1 MELSIYV
8 DKDSGIPI
16 YIQLRE
22 QIHLLLKRGIL
33 TVGDSMPTVCSLAV
47 ELGVNANTVSRVYR
61 DLQNEDLLRL
71 ERGVG
76 TTVAC
81 GGETPTIG
89 KREFETMSEKA
100 RELVALSR
108 RCGLNAG
115 ELARLVETIARGLAG
130 SMGNGDAARAA
141 TKRSARRYCR
151 RPIRRPTLS
160 APILRRPLQ
169 DGDSTPSGCTQTPGT
184 SEAPPQTVPAPLR

>member
-1 MELSIYV
+1 MELSIHV

-16 YIQLRE
+16 YMQLRE

-61 DLQNEDLLRL
+61 DLQNEGLLRL
-71 ERGVG
+71 ECGVG
-76 TTVAC
+76 T
-81 GGETPTIG
+81 
-89 KREFETMSEKA
+89 
-100 RELVALSR
+100 
-108 RCGLNAG
+108 
-115 ELARLVETIARGLAG
+115 TIARGLAG

-141 TKRSARRYCR
+141 TKRSTRRYCR

-160 APILRRPLQ
+160 APILRWPLQ
-169 DGDSTPSGCTQTPGT
+169 DGGSTPSGCTQTPGT